1 MAQIGAS
8 EVDAKGKGV
17 QGTIDGQVQAMFP
30 PPAKG

>member
-1 MAQIGAS
+1 
-8 EVDAKGKGV
+8 GKGV